1 MSRIRTATRLPPSSF
16 GRKMSQRL
24 LQYTRPGSNSPTA
37 STSPER
43 LRPLPSPAIAILPPT
58 CPHFHPLWWAAGPWD
73 SPEKHVRTPAIFAR
87 HSPSSVFSSLLMGR
101 RPMGHSLWS
110 RLGWAGLKASAHPP
124 RAALPLLHR
133 CRSSKSRRRS
143 GWQVEDLPHSSQRIV
158 RSLAIGGN
166 WLAGEQCGTGAGQSR
181 YCD

>member
-110 RLGWAGLKASAHPP
+110 RLGRAGLNGERSHGLGVAPASGVAGLHGERP
-124 RAALPLLHR
+124 RRFP
-133 CRSSKSRRRS
+133 SRDWR
-143 GWQVEDLPHSSQRIV
+143 E
-158 RSLAIGGN
+158 RSLERGRDTTPLKITLERVEMQG
-166 WLAGEQCGTGAGQSR
+166 R
-181 YCD
+181 R

>member
-110 RLGWAGLKASAHPP
+110 RLGWPSSNGESGFARCFIRSPP
-124 RAALPLLHR
+124 PPLEPPHCADDPR
-133 CRSSKSRRRS
+133 PCEAQTGDRRL
-143 GWQVEDLPHSSQRIV
+143 Q
-158 RSLAIGGN
+158 
-166 WLAGEQCGTGAGQSR
+166 
-181 YCD
+181 